1 MSETI
6 RVSKTVAI
14 TIAISTDTRAT
25 MSVDMCSRFLTV
37 DKNGLVKPMF
47 VESVFPH
54 DRLQVLHTEVL
65 LTAFHGCILR
75 GLLHTNVHEY
85 QLLIVSLQDKNVVEA
100 ELQTETSKIRM
111 AVNDV
116 AIQKIYKCV
125 HILLRTRN

>member
-47 VESVFPH
+47 VESVFPR
-54 DRLQVLHTEVL
+54 DRLQVLHSEVL

-75 GLLHTNVHEY
+75 GLVHTNTCCS
-85 QLLIVSLQDKNVVEA
+85 LLAFRIRMSLRPNCKPTRA
-100 ELQTETSKIRM
+100 KLELQ
-111 AVNDV
+111 
-116 AIQKIYKCV
+116 
-125 HILLRTRN
+125 